1 MSRRHMSDLQDL
13 INAADNLCNSLEV
26 IANNDKK
33 FCVDIQLE
41 LERYSWEM
49 YRMKQNLQELKSYH
63 G

>member
-1 MSRRHMSDLQDL
+1 MSDLQDL